1 MSPGTSVSPSIGK
14 SPHVHLPQCSPA
26 PGAGQPAAAAGS
38 PGGSGRGGWAAGGP
52 PACIRRCSPRYAC
65 LPVPRS
71 LPESREERTMP
82 GSALTSRRAQGRK
95 GADWLTAGC
104 LALRSRA
111 SDVSEWG
118 GFVGGE
124 RPGRPCEGLPH
135 APGAFQRA
143 ARVRG
148 VEITLASAPGPCRP
162 GRFLPL
168 GVPEKGRALLLR
180 QVSARRRQSAGRAAL
195 ALPGCNSRL
204 RMGLEQDGRKRKE
217 GPDRALCWCTGY
229 L

>member
-1 MSPGTSVSPSIGK
+1 MVSGEACRASPCARPLQK
-14 SPHVHLPQCSPA
+14 SPH
-26 PGAGQPAAAAGS
+26 
-38 PGGSGRGGWAAGGP
+38 P
-52 PACIRRCSPRYAC
+52 PASLSTRAASPSADCLPACLPAC

>member
-1 MSPGTSVSPSIGK
+1 MVSGEACRASPCARPLQK
-14 SPHVHLPQCSPA
+14 SPH
-26 PGAGQPAAAAGS
+26 
-38 PGGSGRGGWAAGGP
+38 P
-52 PACIRRCSPRYAC
+52 PASLSTRAASPSADCLPACLPAC

-180 QVSARRRQSAGRAAL
+180 QVSARRRQSASGAAL
-195 ALPGCNSRL
+195 PPHLPGCTSGL
-204 RMGLEQDGRKRKE
+204 RRGL
-217 GPDRALCWCTGY
+217 ALD
-229 L
+229 